1 MSRSSKT
8 IIMYTAYSSFEDLTS
23 AASKYLKDI
32 GKSKQTIS
40 IYEWIWKK
48 VKMYMDENRLLNCTS
63 ATVSGYLTFIY
74 GNQSISKL
82 SRHQKHCVRC
92 ALCLAQFAETSNM
105 VEVIRRRE
113 PIVFTGELGKQME
126 NYIDHKK
133 SFRLHK
139 STLRAY
145 CWYLYQFYNYLNQCD
160 IHSPKHLSPLHI
172 MRYAAQLLPN
182 EAGARH
188 LALSIIKKFL
198 RYLYDEEITFKDL
211 SLLVPKDNYVK
222 QPKLP
227 STYTREEITVILNS
241 IDRSTPTGKRDY
253 VIILFAVR
261 LGMRASDIS
270 KIVFSDLLWSQN
282 KIVFKQHKTQETV
295 ELYLPADVGE
305 PLIDYIKYAR
315 PVSEYK
321 NVFLERL
328 YPHGSIDPKR
338 ISRIA
343 SRTIVNSGV
352 DVGKRRHGSHALRHT
367 MASLLLQQK
376 TSLPVISELLGH
388 SSIQSSMCYLRIDTE
403 LLRQCALNVPPIPE
417 AFYTQK
423 GGAFYA

>member
-1 MSRSSKT
+1 MHN
-8 IIMYTAYSSFEDLTS
+8 AYSSFKELT
-23 AASKYLKDI
+23 ATASKHLKDL

-40 IYEWIWKK
+40 IYRWIWEK
-48 VKMYMDENRLLNCTS
+48 VKIFMEDNHIKDCTS
-63 ATVSGYLTFIY
+63 EAVAAYLIFAY
-74 GNQSISKL
+74 GDKPISKL

-92 ALCLAQFAETSNM
+92 ALCLAQFAETGKM

-113 PIVFTGELGKQME
+113 PITFTGELGEQIKK
-126 NYIDHKK
+126 YIEYKK

-145 CWYLYQFYNYLNQCD
+145 CWYLYQFNIYLQRCD
-160 IHSPKHLSPLHI
+160 IYSPKHLSPLHI
-172 MRYAAQLLPN
+172 MQYAAQLLPD

-198 RYLYDEEITFKDL
+198 RYLYDKEITAKDL

-227 STYTREEITVILNS
+227 STYTREEITIILNS

-253 VIILFAVR
+253 AIILFAVR

-270 KIVFSDLLWSQN
+270 KIVFSDILWSQN
-282 KIVFKQHKTQETV
+282 KIVFKQYKTQETV

-315 PVSEYK
+315 PNSEYK

-328 YPHGSIDPKR
+328 FPHGSIDPKR
-338 ISRIA
+338 ISNIA
-343 SRTIVNSGV
+343 NRTIKCSGV
-352 DVGKRRHGSHALRHT
+352 DIGKRRHGSHALRHT

-403 LLRQCALNVPPIPE
+403 LLRQCALNVPCVPE

>member
-1 MSRSSKT
+1 MH
-8 IIMYTAYSSFEDLTS
+8 TAYSSFEDVIT

-32 GKSKQTIS
+32 GKSRQTIS
-40 IYEWIWKK
+40 IYRWIWNK
-48 VKMYMDENRLLNCTS
+48 VKIYMDDNHINTCTS
-63 ATVSGYLTFIY
+63 ESVSGYLTFIY
-74 GNQSISKL
+74 GDKSISKL

-92 ALCLAQFAETSNM
+92 ALCLAQFVETGKM
-105 VEVIRRRE
+105 IEVIRRRE
-113 PIVFTGELGKQME
+113 PITFTGEVGEQIKIFIE
-126 NYIDHKK
+126 YKK
-133 SFRLHK
+133 SLRLQK

-145 CWYLYQFYNYLNQCD
+145 CWYLHQFNIYLQQCD
-160 IHSPKHLSPLHI
+160 TDCPKHLSPLHI
-172 MRYAAQLLPN
+172 IQYAAQLLPN

-188 LALSIIKKFL
+188 VALSIIKKFL
-198 RYLYDEEITFKDL
+198 RYIYDKEITAKDL
-211 SLLVPKDNYVK
+211 SLLVPKDHYIK

-227 STYTREEITVILNS
+227 STYTREEVTVILNS

-253 VIILFAVR
+253 AIILFAVR

-270 KIVFSDLLWSQN
+270 KIVFSDILWSQN
-282 KIVFKQHKTQETV
+282 KIVFNQYKTQEV
-295 ELYLPADVGE
+295 VDLPLPADVGE
-305 PLIDYIKYAR
+305 PLIDYIKYSR

-328 YPHGSIDPKR
+328 YPHGSINPKR
-338 ISRIA
+338 ISKIA
-343 SRTIVNSGV
+343 SRIIERSGV
-352 DVGKRRHGSHALRHT
+352 DIGKRKHGSHALRHT
-367 MASLLLQQK
+367 MASFLLQQK

-403 LLRQCALNVPPIPE
+403 LLRQCALNVPGVPE